1 LVGEVMD
8 IIGDMLTRIRNG
20 FLANKSEVEVLYSK
34 ENLGILNVLK
44 NQGYISEFNEIEL
57 RKGVKVINVEL
68 KYYKNEPVIKELKRI
83 SKPSRRVYTSV
94 VDMPLVYNGLGISV
108 VSTSKGIL
116 SDAEAKSKNLGG
128 EIICSVF

>member
-1 LVGEVMD
+1 MD

-20 FLANKSEVEVLYSK
+20 FLAKKTEVEVIYSK

-44 NQGYISEFNEIEL
+44 NEGYIGEFNEIEL

-68 KYYKNEPVIKELKRI
+68 KYYKNESVIKELKRI

-94 VDMPLVYNGLGISV
+94 TDMPLVYNGLGVSV

-116 SDAEAKSKNLGG
+116 SDAEAKSQNLGG

>member
-1 LVGEVMD
+1 MD

-20 FLANKSEVEVLYSK
+20 FLAKKTEVEVIHSK

-44 NQGYISEFNEIEL
+44 NEGYIGNFNEVDI
-57 RKGVKVINVEL
+57 RKGIKVINVEL

-94 VDMPLVYNGLGISV
+94 ADMPLIYNGLGVSV
-108 VSTSKGIL
+108 ISTSKGIL

>member
-1 LVGEVMD
+1 MD

-20 FLANKSEVEVLYSK
+20 FLAKKTEVEVIYSK

-44 NQGYISEFNEIEL
+44 NEGYIGEFNEIEL

-68 KYYKNEPVIKELKRI
+68 KYYKNESVIKELKRI

-94 VDMPLVYNGLGISV
+94 TDMPLV
-108 VSTSKGIL
+108 
-116 SDAEAKSKNLGG
+116 
-128 EIICSVF
+128 